1 MKDVVTGVLM
11 FVAGLGIAFSAV
23 LLLSHLKNKDKHG
36 MQIGSLA
43 LVMYVVLFL
52 CIKPMTD
59 FMFQGYQD
67 PDKVEKITY
76 GEFMQLVEDGKVDTV
91 FYSTSNEWMT
101 VTLYNEDTIGM
112 PVEEREEYNY
122 KNSDKREVQYP
133 AYDEFRK
140 DMLDAGVNLVLKD
153 SNAAIILQLIGN
165 FIPLALML
173 AMFYMIYKRQF
184 NVGELKLNSTTED
197 KRFSDVIGMDEVI
210 EDVRFIVDLL
220 KDPNKGKEIGVKPPK
235 GILLSGPPGTGKTLL
250 SKAIAGEAG
259 VPFLYMNA
267 SSFVEIYVGVGA
279 KRVRDLFK
287 EAREKAPCIIFIDE
301 IDSVGERRGTFGG
314 NSESDQTINALLQEM
329 DGFNGRDGI
338 FVLAA
343 TNRPDKLDKALTR
356 AGRFDREI
364 HIGLPRDWTVRK
376 KIFDYYLRGM
386 RLGDDVNVESL
397 SRQTSGFSGADI
409 KAVCN
414 EAGMVAMSH
423 DKGFVSHADFEEAI
437 DKHVF
442 KGSRSKRQDENNNDK
457 KIVAYH
463 EAGHAVMS
471 YLCNVPISRAS
482 IQASTSGVGGA
493 VFNAESN
500 SVFMTGKEFLSHIKI
515 CYAGRASEELFFQDV
530 TTGAEND
537 ITQATTMIDSYIQKY
552 GFDKDFGMLD
562 MEVIT
567 DKKLIEFSEIFE
579 RMQNLSKELY
589 NEVVLDLRSHKEMV
603 RVLAEALLDAESMSG
618 EEVESLLHTHDGN
631 MASLRG

>member
-184 NVGELKLNSTTED
+184 NVGKLN
-197 KRFSDVIGMDEVI
+197 
-210 EDVRFIVDLL
+210 
-220 KDPNKGKEIGVKPPK
+220 N
-235 GILLSGPPGTGKTLL
+235 
-250 SKAIAGEAG
+250 
-259 VPFLYMNA
+259 
-267 SSFVEIYVGVGA
+267 
-279 KRVRDLFK
+279 
-287 EAREKAPCIIFIDE
+287 
-301 IDSVGERRGTFGG
+301 RG
-314 NSESDQTINALLQEM
+314 
-329 DGFNGRDGI
+329 
-338 FVLAA
+338 
-343 TNRPDKLDKALTR
+343 
-356 AGRFDREI
+356 
-364 HIGLPRDWTVRK
+364 
-376 KIFDYYLRGM
+376 
-386 RLGDDVNVESL
+386 
-397 SRQTSGFSGADI
+397 
-409 KAVCN
+409 
-414 EAGMVAMSH
+414 
-423 DKGFVSHADFEEAI
+423 
-437 DKHVF
+437 
-442 KGSRSKRQDENNNDK
+442 
-457 KIVAYH
+457 
-463 EAGHAVMS
+463 
-471 YLCNVPISRAS
+471 
-482 IQASTSGVGGA
+482 
-493 VFNAESN
+493 
-500 SVFMTGKEFLSHIKI
+500 
-515 CYAGRASEELFFQDV
+515 
-530 TTGAEND
+530 
-537 ITQATTMIDSYIQKY
+537 
-552 GFDKDFGMLD
+552 
-562 MEVIT
+562 
-567 DKKLIEFSEIFE
+567 
-579 RMQNLSKELY
+579 
-589 NEVVLDLRSHKEMV
+589 
-603 RVLAEALLDAESMSG
+603 
-618 EEVESLLHTHDGN
+618 
-631 MASLRG
+631 